1 MIGFT
6 ILESASSAKSAREF
20 HADFAELAEK
30 RH

>member
-6 ILESASSAKSAREF
+6 ILESASSANSASGF